1 MKTFIFNIAILVSLL
16 MGINACSE
24 VDNEI
29 PSPSGKG
36 TVRLVLSSNKSS
48 RDVVVTDLRV
58 DDLNENKIKKAY
70 FFFFQA
76 GKTDQPYVYR
86 TPSEDISN
94 DGNVTLT
101 IPSEAL
107 SMDGTTEYDIYVIA
121 NATFT
126 DGQLG
131 GKTQDGKSLDELKAL
146 SATELKE
153 GTQTLFVMDGMM
165 EAITLDKDNSSSS
178 LGMINME
185 RAAAKIS
192 LEITVE
198 KEIIIDEGTDKEI
211 HYTPILTN
219 DNDKSPITV
228 SMYNRVKNG
237 LVNGMVPDP
246 EKFSGKRTIEATERT
261 TEEEK
266 TIYDHDVPFYS
277 YPCAWEKATD
287 EAYLSLH
294 LSWKNKTTG
303 NILPY
308 SYRIPVN
315 DDTRKLL
322 RNHHY
327 LIKLNVG
334 ILGSSE
340 GDPITLN
347 PEYIIED
354 WSEMNIEDDIK
365 KYQYLWVKDYYV
377 EMNNVPAIDIE
388 YASSSKIEFVDISVK
403 RYSPL
408 DETGRNNN
416 NMAERLVKIDSLE
429 VSFTANEDGTF
440 TVKHEIDPVT
450 KNDYRPWYI
459 KFKVKNQDELT
470 SEEIT
475 VVQYPAIYAVGN
487 YNEKGM
493 TNRFVNGK
501 TLGKG
506 GVSGSEGAYP
516 VFDDINDT
524 YEHQLGTL
532 NDLTNTGPYATN
544 RNRNQYKIYVTVLDE
559 GDDSR
564 IGDPRDEKVNNFSG
578 LKLTHYHP
586 ASSSEN
592 TNKIIAPSFLI
603 ASSWGITQPI
613 YDAERAQRRCAAY
626 QENGYPAGRW
636 RLPTEAEIKFVQKL
650 SDGDYIP
657 ALFQGYYWASS
668 GNLVKSN
675 NVPDNAENFVRC
687 VYDLWYWGDEPM
699 YDNKETK
706 EVLTTFT
713 WGDDDI
719 NIKKN

>member
-48 RDVVVTDLRV
+48 RAV
-58 DDLNENKIKKAY
+58 DPGVDNLNENKIEKAY
-70 FFFFQA
+70 FFFFQT
-76 GKTDQPYVYR
+76 GETDQPYEYR
-86 TPSEDISN
+86 TPSTLTPASDSS
-94 DGNVTLT
+94 VTLT
-101 IPSEAL
+101 IPSGAL
-107 SMDGTTEYDIYVIA
+107 SMDGTTKYDIYVIA

-126 DGQLG
+126 DDSQLD
-131 GKTQDGKSLDELKAL
+131 GKTLNELKAL
-146 SATELKE
+146 PVAELTEE
-153 GTQTLFVMDGMM
+153 VQSSFIMDGMK
-165 EAITLDKDNSSSS
+165 EAIAFNKDDSSIGTID
-178 LGMINME
+178 LE

-198 KEIIIDEGTDKEI
+198 KDIVIGKGTSGET
-211 HYTPILTN
+211 HYTPILADADDEN
-219 DNDKSPITV
+219 KSLMTV

-237 LVNGMVPDP
+237 LVNGSVATP
-246 EKFSGKRTIEATERT
+246 EMLPAGTRTIKEGS
-261 TEEEK
+261 
-266 TIYDHDVPFYS
+266 YGHVPFYS
-277 YPCAWEKATD
+277 YPSAWEKGDDTR
-287 EAYLSLH
+287 EAYLTLR
-294 LSWKNKTTG
+294 LSWKNENTG
-303 NILPY
+303 SILPY

-315 DDTRKLL
+315 DASMALL

-327 LIKLNVG
+327 RIKLHVG
-334 ILGSSE
+334 MLGSLE
-340 GDPITLN
+340 GVVPLT
-347 PEYIIED
+347 PEYIIEN
-354 WSEMNIEDDIK
+354 WSEVEITDGIK
-365 KYQYLWVKDYYV
+365 KYQYLWVKDYNV
-377 EMNNVPAIDIE
+377 KMNNVDAIDIE
-388 YASSSKIEFVDISVK
+388 YASSSKIEFVDISVQ

-459 KFKVKNQDELT
+459 KFKVKNQDGLT

-475 VVQYPAIYAVGN
+475 VIQYPAIYAVGN
-487 YNEKGM
+487 YNEKGT
-493 TNRFVNGK
+493 TNRFVNGDAGY
-501 TLGKG
+501 TN
-506 GVSGSEGAYP
+506 GSTASYQ
-516 VFDDINDT
+516 VFDDT
-524 YEHQLGTL
+524 EYQLGTL

-564 IGDPRDEKVNNFSG
+564 IGDPRTKEENNFSG
-578 LKLTHYHP
+578 LGLTHYHP

-603 ASSWGITQPI
+603 ASSWGITQPV
-613 YDAERAQRRCAAY
+613 YEAERAQRRCAAY

-657 ALFQGYYWASS
+657 ALFEGYYWASS

-675 NVPDNAENFVRC
+675 NVPDNAKNFVRC

-699 YDNKETK
+699 YDEKTGG
-706 EVLTTFT
+706 VLTTFT

>member
-48 RDVVVTDLRV
+48 RAV
-58 DDLNENKIKKAY
+58 DPGVDNLNENKIEKAY
-70 FFFFQA
+70 FFFFQT
-76 GKTDQPYVYR
+76 GETDQPYVYR
-86 TPSEDISN
+86 TYSEDISAN
-94 DGNVTLT
+94 NGNVTLT
-101 IPSEAL
+101 IPSGAL

-126 DGQLG
+126 DGQLD

-146 SATELKE
+146 SATKLEE

-165 EAITLDKDNSSSS
+165 KAITLNKDKDNSSSP
-178 LGMINME
+178 LGTINME

-198 KEIIIDEGTDKEI
+198 KEIIIDEGTDKET
-211 HYTPILTN
+211 HYTPILTD
-219 DNDKSPITV
+219 DNGKSLITV
-228 SMYNRVKNG
+228 TMHNRVQNG
-237 LVNGMVPDP
+237 VVNGMVPDP

-294 LSWKNKTTG
+294 LSWKNEKTG
-303 NILPY
+303 SILPY

-315 DDTRKLL
+315 DDTRELL

-365 KYQYLWVKDYYV
+365 KYQYLWVKDYNV
-377 EMNNVPAIDIE
+377 KMNNVDAIDIE
-388 YASSSKIEFVDISVK
+388 YASSSKIEFVDISVQ

-408 DETGRNNN
+408 DDDGLNNN
-416 NMAERLVKIDSLE
+416 NIPEHLVDIDNHG
-429 VSFTANEDGTF
+429 VSFKANEDGTF
-440 TVKHEIDPVT
+440 TVKHDIDPVK

-459 KFKVKNQDELT
+459 KFKVKNQDGLT

-475 VVQYPAIYAVGN
+475 VTQYPAIYAVGN
-487 YNEKGM
+487 FNADGT
-493 TNRFVNGK
+493 TNRFVNGDAF
-501 TLGKG
+501 GKDYRK
-506 GVSGSEGAYP
+506 GSSAYP
-516 VFDDINDT
+516 VFDDTKN
-524 YEHQLGTL
+524 YQLGTL
-532 NDLTNTGPYATN
+532 NDLTSTGPHATN
-544 RNRNQYKIYVTVLDE
+544 RNKNQYKIYVTVLDE

-564 IGDPRDEKVNNFSG
+564 IGDPRDENVNNFSDLG
-578 LKLTHYHP
+578 LTHYHP

-603 ASSWGITQPI
+603 ASSWGITQPV

-657 ALFQGYYWASS
+657 ALFEGYYWASS

-713 WGDDDI
+713 WGDKEDI

>member
-48 RDVVVTDLRV
+48 RDVVVTDLGM
-58 DDLNENKIKKAY
+58 DDLNENKIEKAY

-76 GKTDQPYVYR
+76 GETDQPYEYR

-94 DGNVTLT
+94 DGSVTLT
-101 IPSEAL
+101 IPSGEL

-126 DGQLG
+126 TDSELN
-131 GKTQDGKSLDELKAL
+131 GKTLNELKAL
-146 SATELKE
+146 PAAELTEKE
-153 GTQTLFVMDGMM
+153 VQSSFIMDGMM
-165 EAITLDKDNSSSS
+165 KAITLNKDNSSSS
-178 LGMINME
+178 LGKINME

-192 LEITVE
+192 LEITVKDKVE
-198 KEIIIDEGTDKEI
+198 VGEDENKVT
-211 HYTPILTN
+211 YTPILETM
-219 DNDKSPITV
+219 TV
-228 SMYNRVKNG
+228 AMHNRAKDG
-237 LVNGMVPDP
+237 QVNGAVST
-246 EKFSGKRTIEATERT
+246 SGMLLPATERKI
-261 TEEEK
+261 EENK
-266 TIYDHDVPFYS
+266 RVSFYS
-277 YPCAWEKATD
+277 YPSSWSEDDTR
-287 EAYLSLH
+287 EAYLSLKI
-294 LSWKNKTTG
+294 SWDKNNTG
-303 NILPY
+303 SIFTY
-308 SYRIPVN
+308 FYRIPVN
-315 DDTRKLL
+315 DDTMELL
-322 RNHHY
+322 RNYHY
-327 LIKLNVG
+327 LIKLNVA
-334 ILGSSE
+334 ILGTPE
-340 GDPITLN
+340 ETEITLE

-354 WSEMNIEDDIK
+354 WSEMNITDDIK
-365 KYQYLWVKDYYV
+365 KYQYLWVKDNYV

-388 YASSSKIEFVDISVK
+388 YASSSEIEFVDISVQ
-403 RYSPL
+403 RCSPL

-416 NMAERLVKIDSLE
+416 NIEERLVDIE
-429 VSFTANEDGTF
+429 EPTGVSFTTNEDGTF

-450 KNDYRPWYI
+450 KNNYRPWYI
-459 KFKVKNQDELT
+459 KFKVKNQDGLKT
-470 SEEIT
+470 NKEIT

-487 YNEKGM
+487 INADGT
-493 TNRFVNGK
+493 TNRFVNGDAF
-501 TLGKG
+501 GKDYRE
-506 GVSGSEGAYP
+506 GSSAYP
-516 VFDDINDT
+516 VFDDTKN
-524 YEHQLGTL
+524 YQLGTL
-532 NDLTNTGPYATN
+532 NDLTSTGPYATN
-544 RNRNQYKIYVTVLDE
+544 RNKNQYKIYVTVLDE

-578 LKLTHYHP
+578 LGLTNYHP

-603 ASSWGITQPI
+603 ASSWGITQPV

-675 NVPDNAENFVRC
+675 NVPDNAHHFVRC
-687 VYDLWYWGDEPM
+687 VYDLWYWGDKPM
-699 YDNKETK
+699 YKNETTK
-706 EVLTTFT
+706 EVITEFT
-713 WGDDDI
+713 WGDR
-719 NIKKN
+719 